1 MTQKKTNAVT
11 NGSMQF
17 IKALINDHHADAFDV
32 YLSIAEEC
40 KAKAAA
46 VIAADPDRNR

>member
-1 MTQKKTNAVT
+1 MTQKTTNAVT

-17 IKALINDHHADAFDV
+17 IKALINDHHADALDV

-40 KAKAAA
+40 RAKAASMIA
-46 VIAADPDRNR
+46 VDPNRNR